1 MINLLPPEYKEEISY
16 GRKNRK
22 TLSWATT
29 VGFGILSLLI
39 VTFVGKV
46 TIESAK
52 GQAVTQ
58 KASIEDQIKQTKL
71 SDTEKD
77 YTSFINTTNNV
88 KKIYSQEVLYSRL
101 IRKLATLLPPDSKI
115 TNISLTDKDK
125 ALNLNFSN
133 SRDGLGPVI
142 LVNLQNQGI
151 QVSSRTSTLVSN
163 AFGIPLGYD
172 TVPDKNGQ
180 PVQKVTIDPKT
191 KQIEYYIQV
200 GTNQADK
207 DKLESFSNALKN
219 GGEFSY
225 ELVKKSISEKHL
237 DDNKPPAGSPK
248 FNKYVIDTQ
257 NRSVDFSFSANS
269 LSEVSAQMGIF
280 SDNPYSAFIET
291 YMFEDKD
298 YLFNQHCLDSKTRK
312 KTCEAVCADAST
324 SCDEDV
330 KVCKPLTERGCM
342 YVVRGYY
349 DELYTNATLSSAT
362 AKEKESCLSS
372 QKIAC
377 THKVTAK
384 YNQLFDSVDINKT
397 SSCSTDT
404 AGVQKCLVD
413 MRAQFSAD
421 AKFYFVNSS
430 GASS

>member
-39 VTFVGKV
+39 VTFVGRV

-52 GQAVTQ
+52 GQAVAQ
-58 KASIEDQIKQTKL
+58 KTSIEEQIKQTKL
-71 SDTEKD
+71 SDTEKE

-151 QVSSRTSTLVSN
+151 QVSTKTSTLVNS

-172 TVPDKNGQ
+172 TIPDKNGQ
-180 PVQKVTIDPKT
+180 LVQKVTVDPKT
-191 KQIEYYIQV
+191 KQIEYFIEV
-200 GTNQADK
+200 GASQEEK
-207 DKLESFSNALKN
+207 DKLESFRNALKN

-225 ELVKKSISEKHL
+225 ELVKKSIIEKHL
-237 DDNKPPAGSPK
+237 NEDSPPVGSPK
-248 FNKYVIDTQ
+248 FNKYSIDTQ

-269 LSEVSAQMGIF
+269 PSEVSAQMGIF
-280 SDNPYSAFIET
+280 SDNAYSAFIET
-291 YMFEDKD
+291 YMFEDKN
-298 YLFNQHCLDSKTRK
+298 YMFNQHCLDSKTRK

-324 SCDEDV
+324 TCGEDT
-330 KVCKPLTERGCM
+330 KTCKPLVDRGCK
-342 YVVRGYY
+342 YVIRGYY
-349 DELYTNATLSSAT
+349 DELYTSASLAQAT

-372 QKIAC
+372 RKVNC

-384 YNQLFDSVDINKT
+384 YNQLFDNVDINKT
-397 SSCSTDT
+397 S
-404 AGVQKCLVD
+404 VK
-413 MRAQFSAD
+413 
-421 AKFYFVNSS
+421 
-430 GASS
+430 